1 MKKILFVS
9 SFLFVALF
17 NANADDRY
25 INLVK
30 NSVLDDYKTT
40 TVGNAFDN
48 WDSCIDIAWEHVE
61 SKNKTNKV
69 IYSCKYNVNYE
80 KMNKNM
86 NKSPISWFGAII
98 EFTVDL
104 DDSLSISNVYTY
116 LRGENGKDLGK
127 NTEDSTKDIIA
138 YLNSI
143 YSNEN
148 VAKQIDD
155 AMN

>member
-69 IYSCKYNVNYE
+69 IYSCKYNV
-80 KMNKNM
+80 
-86 NKSPISWFGAII
+86 
-98 EFTVDL
+98 
-104 DDSLSISNVYTY
+104 
-116 LRGENGKDLGK
+116 
-127 NTEDSTKDIIA
+127 
-138 YLNSI
+138 
-143 YSNEN
+143 
-148 VAKQIDD
+148 KQEIVLVHIRKWD
-155 AMN
+155 